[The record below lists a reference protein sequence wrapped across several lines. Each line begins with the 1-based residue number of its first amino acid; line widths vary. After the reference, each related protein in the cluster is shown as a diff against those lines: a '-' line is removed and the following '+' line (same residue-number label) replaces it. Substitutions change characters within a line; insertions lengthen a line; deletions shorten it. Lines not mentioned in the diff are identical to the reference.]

1 MKSIFLFVLLFV
13 SFLVTAA
20 QEPELV
26 YLYGAKLAGDSQA
39 QGRAAGSIDA
49 ANGFPVAGLL
59 RSTEPQKKVLL
70 FTRGKRPVTLYFFP
84 GTSDRK
90 ALVIG
95 GMHGSE
101 SSSIEVAETLVKQ
114 LSGGGKPFYNV
125 VVIPSLFP
133 DNAETALRDK
143 KGRLKESTGRHSSP
157 NAADPNRQ
165 MPSPGEPFRA
175 AKPFDRHNRKMEAEN
190 QALLR
195 LIQEYRP
202 HRVISIHS
210 IRDRTKAGVFAD
222 PRTDCE
228 GMALGFDPDREL
240 ALLLA
245 KHIVDSGGACPGN
258 RLESAPT
265 ALYYSDPPPAPVGKK
280 QVRSYQRSGVD
291 KKAHGVTL
299 GTWCSTAVCSSE
311 PAYERPAIRTLTL
324 EFPGY
329 KKVGEYSTAVE
340 RENAYRMMQAY
351 ASSIRQ
357 CFLQAFLVE
366 ENSLAGNTVPV
377 K

>member
-1 MKSIFLFVLLFV
+1 MKSIYLFVLLFV
-13 SFLVTAA
+13 SFRVTVA
-20 QEPELV
+20 QEPDLV
-26 YLYGAKLAGDSQA
+26 YLPGAKLAGDTGA
-39 QGRAAGSIDA
+39 HEKKAAPPAA
-49 ANGFPVAGLL
+49 ANSSPVGDLL
-59 RSTEPQKKVLL
+59 RSGEPQKKVLL
-70 FTRGKRPVTLYFFP
+70 YTRNNRPVTLYFFP

-114 LSGGGKPFYNV
+114 LSGGGKPYYNV
-125 VVIPSLFP
+125 VIIPSLFP

-143 KGRLKESTGRHSSP
+143 KGRLRESAGRHSSP
-157 NAADPNRQ
+157 NTADPNRQ
-165 MPSPGEPFRA
+165 MPPPGEPFRA
-175 AKPFDRHNRKMEAEN
+175 AQPFDRYNRKMEAGN

-195 LIQEYRP
+195 FIQDYLP

-210 IRDRTKAGVFAD
+210 IRDQAKAGVFAD

-228 GMALGFDPDREL
+228 GLALGFDPDREL
-240 ALLLA
+240 ALLMA

-258 RLESAPT
+258 RLASAPT
-265 ALYYSDPPPAPVGKK
+265 AIYYLDPPPAPEGKK
-280 QVRSYQRSGVD
+280 QLRSYQRGGVD

-299 GTWCSTAVCSSE
+299 GTWCSTAVCSNE

-329 KKVGEYSTAVE
+329 KKVGEYNTAAE
-340 RENAYRMMQAY
+340 RDNACRVMQAY
-351 ASSIRQ
+351 TSSIRQ
-357 CFLQAFLVE
+357 CFLQAFWVE
-366 ENSLAGNTVPV
+366 ENPVAGSTVPV